1 MIKRLLLLL
10 VAANA
15 SLLAGC
21 SSGTPTPPPPGPVDP
36 KCQLQST
43 TEKFPGYPFKVS
55 AFGTDVLPILQA
67 SCGTA
72 GCHAAPAGQ
81 GAFTVWSATDPAT
94 CDFAQSFN
102 AVAKIVDTTT
112 PANSRLTAHITGTQ
126 TPSHF
131 TFSDGDPKLAI
142 LLKYASDA
150 AAQIL
155 ADGGGAT
162 PVGPASPFDQA
173 VFKSTIAPMFD
184 TCVSAG
190 CHADPGQRGFTLKL
204 ATSVA
209 TDNAN
214 FTAITQRTTL
224 SNPMVSQIY
233 VQATTI
239 HGSGS
244 SRQVKPAEATALL
257 AWITA
262 ASVIKPTGPAST
274 CAPISKFNLGTFTS
288 EILPILKGEVDL
300 NNGNQPSGRPACTN
314 GQCHGMERGPG
325 TLHMTGIDPAT
336 DLASFACFVD
346 LTAPSRSEVLACP
359 TDTAGCR
366 KQPHP
371 GSNIFID
378 GTDLNYQKIL
388 GFLFGANAG
397 VSPFDFAFYVRN
409 IEPLFNDIQS
419 VEAGTRGITCAETT
433 ACHGSQSGQSPP
445 NGSDFPIIP
454 NANNLDALTRNFVAA
469 SQFTNF
475 LDATESSLFLY
486 PTNEV
491 QNLDAHKF
499 ATGRA
504 HPGGL
509 DFDIASQQ
517 ALLILQWAAG
527 LRPDGNGFNH
537 NWLVAGNF
545 TENNVDN
552 VHIEDKLAPS
562 IFDTHAGTFSST
574 LGGWDGFFPVGA
586 DVDLNVPFP
595 VSGVDRLAYA
605 VAYVLNTRSTEL
617 SIKITV
623 SSINQVQILVD
634 GEVRGEK
641 GAGAGTAIA
650 NSIIL
655 KPAGAAGASTRITIK
670 LVQLAA
676 EPTAT
681 FTALFTD
688 QLNNI
693 PLTDRTGELV
703 FTLGKQGGL

>member
-1 MIKRLLLLL
+1 MIKRLFILL

-15 SLLAGC
+15 SLVAGC
-21 SSGTPTPPPPGPVDP
+21 SSSTPGTTPPPPPNDP
-36 KCQLQST
+36 KCQIQST
-43 TEKFPGYPFKVS
+43 TEKFPGYPFQVS
-55 AFGTDVLPILQA
+55 KFSSDVLPVLQG

-72 GCHAAPAGQ
+72 GCHAAPMGN
-81 GAFTVWSATDPAT
+81 GGFIVWAATDPNS

-102 AVAKIVDTTT
+102 AVAKVVDTTT
-112 PANSRLTAHITGTQ
+112 PANSQLTSHITGT
-126 TPSHF
+126 PNPPHF
-131 TFSDGDPKLAI
+131 TFAATDPKLKI
-142 LLKYASDA
+142 LQDYAAAA
-150 AAQIL
+150 AAQL
-155 ADGGGAT
+155 VTDGAGTT
-162 PVGPASPFDQA
+162 PIGPASPFDQA

-204 ATSVA
+204 SATVA
-209 TDNAN
+209 ADPSN

-244 SRQVKPAEATALL
+244 SRQIKPAEATALL

-262 ASVIKPTGPAST
+262 ASKITPTGPPST
-274 CAPISKFNLGTFTS
+274 CAPVSTFNLGTFSS
-288 EILPILKGEVDL
+288 EIWPILQGLVDL

-314 GQCHGMERGPG
+314 GQCHGMDRGPG
-325 TLHMTGIDPAT
+325 TLHMTGIDPAA

-359 TDTAGCR
+359 TNTAGCR

-371 GSNIFID
+371 GQNIFLD
-378 GTDLNYQKIL
+378 GTDLNYQKLL

-419 VEAGTRGITCAETT
+419 VEAGARGITCAETT
-433 ACHGSQSGQSPP
+433 ACHGSPSGQSPP

-454 NANNLDALTRNFVAA
+454 NASGLDALTRNFVAA
-469 SQFTNF
+469 TQFTNF
-475 LDATESSLFLY
+475 IDATESSLFLY

-509 DFDIASQQ
+509 DFAVDSAQ
-517 ALLILQWAAG
+517 ALTILEWATG
-527 LRPDGNGFNH
+527 LRPDGQGFNH

-545 TENNVDN
+545 NENNVDN
-552 VHIEDKLAPS
+552 RHLEDTLAPS
-562 IFDTHAGTFSST
+562 IFDRHAGTFNDA
-574 LGGWDGFFPVGA
+574 LGGWDGFFSAVA
-586 DVDLNVPFP
+586 DIDFNVPFP
-595 VSGVDRLAYA
+595 VVGVDRLAYA
-605 VAYVLNTRSTEL
+605 VSYVLNTGGSDL
-617 SIKITV
+617 AVKVTV
-623 SSINQVQILVD
+623 SSLNQLQIIVD
-634 GEVRGEK
+634 GNVVGEK
-641 GAGAGTAIA
+641 GAGNGTAIA
-650 NSIIL
+650 NIIL
-655 KPAGAAGASTRITIK
+655 KPAGTVAASSRIMIK

-676 EPTAT
+676 EPSAK
-681 FTALFTD
+681 FNALFTD
-688 QLNNI
+688 QNNT
-693 PLTDRTGELV
+693 PLTNATGELI